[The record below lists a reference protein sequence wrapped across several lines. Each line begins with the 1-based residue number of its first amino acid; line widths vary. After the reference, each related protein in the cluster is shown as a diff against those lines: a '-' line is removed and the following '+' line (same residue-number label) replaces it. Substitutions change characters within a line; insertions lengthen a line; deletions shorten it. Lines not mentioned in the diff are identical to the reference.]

1 MKYSSYSLLKST
13 ILPVSFT
20 LYDGE
25 NSIFRAPHQALGRTL
40 PFAILLYSHDSRC
53 NLTVDSRTFQVEPGE
68 GIVLPHNV
76 RHDFCMPRAGHITWI
91 HIFIT
96 AAGIPLMD
104 LFEAPALWKGADAAR
119 LLQCITSIN
128 ICFKDPDDNVY
139 HALGNTIRTQQAVME
154 ICDLLLSRCKP
165 ITDSLPFGI
174 DSGFFKLLSHINSH
188 LDEPYSLRKLLDISG
203 HSEQT
208 MRKMFRDHFNQTPLD
223 YVIKRKLL
231 AACRLFTQDGASI
244 GLAAKAV
251 GYSDQMYFSKQ
262 FKKHMGCTPSQYQQS
277 FRAGY

>member
-104 LFEAPALWKGADAAR
+104 LLKLRRCERGRRSKAAAVHYQHQH
-119 LLQCITSIN
+119 LLQGPGRQRLPCARQ
-128 ICFKDPDDNVY
+128 Y
-139 HALGNTIRTQQAVME
+139 HTHPAGGYG
-154 ICDLLLSRCKP
+154 DLRPAAQPLQTHYRFA
-165 ITDSLPFGI
+165 SLRHRLRV
-174 DSGFFKLLSHINSH
+174 FKLLSHINSH
-188 LDEPYSLRKLLDISG
+188 LDEPYTLRKLLDISG
-203 HSEQT
+203 LSNRRCEKCSGITLIRRRLT
-208 MRKMFRDHFNQTPLD
+208 M
-223 YVIKRKLL
+223 
-231 AACRLFTQDGASI
+231 
-244 GLAAKAV
+244 
-251 GYSDQMYFSKQ
+251 
-262 FKKHMGCTPSQYQQS
+262 
-277 FRAGY
+277 

>member
-1 MKYSSYSLLKST
+1 MKYSSYSLLRST

-104 LFEAPALWKGADAAR
+104 LLKLRRCGKG
-119 LLQCITSIN
+119 Q
-128 ICFKDPDDNVY
+128 
-139 HALGNTIRTQQAVME
+139 TQQGCCSA
-154 ICDLLLSRCKP
+154 LPASTSASR
-165 ITDSLPFGI
+165 TRTTTS
-174 DSGFFKLLSHINSH
+174 
-188 LDEPYSLRKLLDISG
+188 
-203 HSEQT
+203 T
-208 MRKMFRDHFNQTPLD
+208 MRSAIPYAPSRRLWRSATCCSAVANPLP
-223 YVIKRKLL
+223 IR
-231 AACRLFTQDGASI
+231 F
-244 GLAAKAV
+244 
-251 GYSDQMYFSKQ
+251 
-262 FKKHMGCTPSQYQQS
+262 PS
-277 FRAGY
+277 A

>member
-154 ICDLLLSRCKP
+154 ICDA
-165 ITDSLPFGI
+165 
-174 DSGFFKLLSHINSH
+174 
-188 LDEPYSLRKLLDISG
+188 SLRHRLRVFQAAVPHQLTPRRTVFPAETARYFG
-203 HSEQT
+203 A
-208 MRKMFRDHFNQTPLD
+208 FRTDD
-223 YVIKRKLL
+223 
-231 AACRLFTQDGASI
+231 
-244 GLAAKAV
+244 AKNV
-251 GYSDQMYFSKQ
+251 PGSL
-262 FKKHMGCTPSQYQQS
+262 
-277 FRAGY
+277 